1 MFLPCLDGD
10 VAAAPPSSAGLR
22 VALERLAVLNERIAT
37 QPDVRDRLEAALRN
51 RRYATGAQ
59 ARE

>member
-10 VAAAPPSSAGLR
+10 VAAAPRSDKGLR

-37 QPDVRDRLEAALRN
+37 QTEARDRLESALRGI
-51 RRYATGAQ
+51 RSGAV
-59 ARE
+59 RPG